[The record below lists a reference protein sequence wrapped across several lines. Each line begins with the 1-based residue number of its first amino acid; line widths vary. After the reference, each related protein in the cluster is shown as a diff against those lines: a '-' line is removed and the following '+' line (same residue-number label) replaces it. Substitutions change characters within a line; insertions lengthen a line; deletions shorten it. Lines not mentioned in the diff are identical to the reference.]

1 MHSTQLIPTL
11 PFDNPVLVF
20 ALMLLIVLVSPLFL
34 NKIRIPHIVGFIVA
48 GAIVGPHG
56 AGLLQIDESIKLFST
71 VGLLYIMFLAGMEMN
86 ITDFKRNSIQSL
98 GFGLYTFVIPVVLG
112 VLLGLWVFRFPFLT
126 SLLLAGMFSTQTLV
140 TYPII
145 SKLGLSRQRSVVM
158 VVGGTMV
165 TDTLAMVL
173 LTVTS
178 GLAQGTIDQAFWIR
192 LLSFTLLFVILVL
205 FGYPILGRWF
215 LKKYDDAILQF
226 VFLLVLMFI
235 AAWMAQLAGLEAI
248 IGAFLA
254 GLAFS
259 PLVPHTS
266 SLMNRIGFVGNSLFI
281 PFFLI
286 GTGMLIN
293 LKVMFL
299 SPRTIVIAIAMTLT
313 ATLTK
318 YLAARLTKFTFSLS
332 NTEGSLIFGLS
343 NAHAAATLAIVSIGY
358 STFVGY
364 TPEGNP
370 IRLFDE
376 HILNGTIFLILA
388 SCTIASFVTQKAGRQ
403 LALTAEDSAR
413 ELPDYDKDA
422 RIMVP
427 VANPDNVNEL
437 IQLASVLQPKKRSSL
452 FGINVIMSDPGDHV
466 AEKKARE
473 LLELT
478 RHAAASND
486 QKILTKVRYDQN
498 PINGIVNA
506 AREFEI
512 DDLIMGQ
519 HIRKGVADTFLGS
532 LNRQVL
538 DKSNATI
545 YIYRFSQPFG
555 TIPRFI
561 VWVPQNGE
569 NEPGFYHWLSR
580 VFNLSVNAGRKLVFM
595 GTAETLAKIS
605 QLADRMQIMIET
617 IPLNHIRDI
626 GIINKVLQPNDGLIL
641 VMAKTGTLSFSRQ
654 MLVIP
659 SFLEKFCGTLTYLLI
674 YPFQYRF
681 NEYDAID
688 YKNEIAF
695 SALGEEIDKVAGWS
709 GWKWTKKKKT

>member
-1 MHSTQLIPTL
+1 MHSTNLIPTL
-11 PFDNPVLVF
+11 PLDNPVLVF
-20 ALMLLIVLVSPLFL
+20 ALMLIIILVSPLLL

-48 GAIVGPHG
+48 GAVVGPFG
-56 AGLLQIDESIKLFST
+56 AGLLQLDESIKLFST

-86 ITDFKRNSIQSL
+86 LSDFKRNSAYSL
-98 GFGLYTFVIPVVLG
+98 GFGLYTFFVPVILG
-112 VLLGLWVFRFPFLT
+112 VLLGVWVFRFPFLT
-126 SLLLAGMFSTQTLV
+126 SLLLAGLFSTQTLV
-140 TYPII
+140 TYPIV
-145 SKLGLSRQRSVVM
+145 SKLGLSRQRAVIM

-173 LTVTS
+173 LTITS
-178 GLAQGTIDQAFWIR
+178 GLAQGTIDQAFWFR
-192 LLSFTLLFVILVL
+192 LVL
-205 FGYPILGRWF
+205 FTLVFVAIVLYGYPYLGRWF

-226 VFLLVLMFI
+226 VFLLVFMFI
-235 AAWMAQLAGLEAI
+235 SAWMAQLAGLEAI

-299 SPRTIVIAIAMTLT
+299 SPRTIIIAIAMTIT
-313 ATLTK
+313 ATITK
-318 YLAARLTKFTFSLS
+318 YLAARFTQSTFSLS
-332 NTEGSLIFGLS
+332 KNEGRLIFGLS
-343 NAHAAATLAIVSIGY
+343 NAHAAATLAIVHIGY
-358 STFVGY
+358 STILGY
-364 TPEGNP
+364 TAEGFP

-388 SCTIASFVTQKAGRQ
+388 SCTIASFVTQKAART
-403 LALTAEDSAR
+403 LAIAGVTDTHTRADSDR
-413 ELPDYDKDA
+413 DSK
-422 RIMVP
+422 IMVP
-427 VANPDNVNEL
+427 VANPDNVGEL
-437 IQLASVLQPKKRSSL
+437 IQLATALQPRKKSSL
-452 FGINVIMSDPGDHV
+452 FGINVVLSDPDDRV
-466 AEKKARE
+466 AEKKARD

-478 RHAAASND
+478 RHAAAAND
-486 QKILTKVRYDQN
+486 QEIHTRVRYDQN

-519 HIRKGVADTFLGS
+519 HIRQGVADTFLGS

-538 DKSNATI
+538 DKSNATV

-555 TIPRFI
+555 TIPRFV

-569 NEPGFYHWLSR
+569 NEPGFSHWLGR
-580 VFNLSVNAGRKLVFM
+580 VFNLAANAGRKLVFL
-595 GTAETLAKIS
+595 GTVDTLERIRI
-605 QLADRMQIMIET
+605 LANRIQVDVET

-626 GIINKVLQPNDGLIL
+626 ALINDLLQPNDGLIL
-641 VMAKTGTLSFSRQ
+641 VMAKSGTISFNRQ

-659 SFLEKFCGTLTYLLI
+659 KFLEKFCGRLTYLLI

-688 YKNEIAF
+688 YKSEKAF
-695 SALGEEIDKVAGWS
+695 AALGEEIDKVAGWK
-709 GWKWTKKKKT
+709 GWKWPKREN